1 MNQQRSGWVALASG
15 VFLMVFIAAVAAW
28 VDRLLTA
35 NGLLQRDPKAA
46 QFFGRINV
54 AFALVILTGVLGI
67 FNGWSMMQTGRRNN
81 VLVLALIAVFL
92 AALFVA
98 CSASN
103 MYPAGS

>member
-1 MNQQRSGWVALASG
+1 MKQPRRGWVALGSG
-15 VFLMVFIAAVAAW
+15 VFLMVFMAAIAVW

-54 AFALVILTGVLGI
+54 AFALVILTGILGT
-67 FNGWSMMQTGRRNN
+67 FNGWSMINTGRRNN
-81 VLVLALIAVFL
+81 VLVLALIAVFV

>member
-1 MNQQRSGWVALASG
+1 MNQQRRGWIALGSG
-15 VFLMVFIAAVAAW
+15 VFLVVFMGAVAVW

-35 NGLLQRDPKAA
+35 NGLLQRDATAA

-54 AFALVILTGVLGI
+54 AFALVILSGVLGI
-67 FNGWSMMQTGRRNN
+67 FNGWSMARGGRRNN
-81 VLVLALIAVFL
+81 VLVLALVAAFV

-98 CSASN
+98 CSASS

>member
-1 MNQQRSGWVALASG
+1 MKQQRRGWVALGSG
-15 VFLMVFIAAVAAW
+15 VFLVVFMAAIAVW

-54 AFALVILTGVLGI
+54 AFALVILTGILGT
-67 FNGWSMMQTGRRNN
+67 FNGWSMVKTGRRNN
-81 VLVLALIAVFL
+81 VLVLALIAVFV